1 MRAECLRRCVRR
13 IALIVNPDAGL
24 GGRLGLKGSDGQA
37 AIAREMGAEDRS
49 GPRMVE
55 ALEHLLVLSEHTRT
69 SILDVEWLTCDGRM
83 GLDWVPEGLR
93 EWGGWEVMHTPT
105 GPVTTASDTTSVVRA
120 ALDEGCEAILYAG
133 GDGTTRDVVA
143 ALAAAESDGVEGASE
158 MPLIGVP
165 AGVKMH
171 SGCFGATPAAAA
183 EALAAWIT
191 GDLLMARTEV
201 MDLDE
206 DRYREGEW
214 VVRRY
219 GEAMTPGSPRWMQ
232 GTKQPIEAG
241 SEEEVIEALVEHLGE
256 WSEEDPARLFIWGSG
271 GTLRTLAE
279 ALGLDATLLGLDASR
294 GGATIATDL
303 DERGLLDLIAKHRQ
317 ERGET
322 APVTILLSPMGGQG
336 FLIGRGNL
344 QLSPAVLR
352 TAGLDSVLGIVTPA
366 KMASLAHLRIDSGD
380 RALDEEFR
388 EQRYVRALQGYR
400 TTRLV
405 RVAES

>member
-1 MRAECLRRCVRR
+1 
-13 IALIVNPDAGL
+13 
-24 GGRLGLKGSDGQA
+24 
-37 AIAREMGAEDRS
+37 
-49 GPRMVE
+49 
-55 ALEHLLVLSEHTRT
+55 
-69 SILDVEWLTCDGRM
+69 
-83 GLDWVPEGLR
+83 
-93 EWGGWEVMHTPT
+93 
-105 GPVTTASDTTSVVRA
+105 
-120 ALDEGCEAILYAG
+120 
-133 GDGTTRDVVA
+133 
-143 ALAAAESDGVEGASE
+143 
-158 MPLIGVP
+158 
-165 AGVKMH
+165 
-171 SGCFGATPAAAA
+171 
-183 EALAAWIT
+183 
-191 GDLLMARTEV
+191 
-201 MDLDE
+201 
-206 DRYREGEW
+206 
-214 VVRRY
+214 
-219 GEAMTPGSPRWMQ
+219 MQ